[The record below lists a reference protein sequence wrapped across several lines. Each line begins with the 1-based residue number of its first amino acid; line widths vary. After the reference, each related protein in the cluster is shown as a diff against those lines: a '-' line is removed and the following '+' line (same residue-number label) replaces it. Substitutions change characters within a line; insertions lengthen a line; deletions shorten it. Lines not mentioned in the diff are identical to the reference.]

1 MAEKDLAEKKLE
13 DHNDVFADILNTLLF
28 GKKFLHEKRLRSGPT
43 ESIYKSEQGRLHDQR
58 RDTLKDYPAEI
69 AELLAVF
76 SGEKE
81 YIDMIPAIRLA
92 EQKGERVTM
101 CWVAQELIEK
111 GEKQGENLKAALIQK
126 LFADGRNEDAQKAV
140 NSEQDRKKFYQEYG
154 LID

>member
-1 MAEKDLAEKKLE
+1 MAD
-13 DHNDVFADILNTLLF
+13 D
-28 GKKFLHEKRLRSGPT
+28 T
-43 ESIYKSEQGRLHDQR
+43 EL
-58 RDTLKDYPAEI
+58 DYPAEI

-101 CWVAQELIEK
+101 CWVARELIEK
-111 GEKQGENLKAALIQK
+111 GEKQGEMRGENLMATLIQK

-140 NSEQDRKKFYQEYG
+140 NSEQDRKKFYREYG

>member
-1 MAEKDLAEKKLE
+1 MAD
-13 DHNDVFADILNTLLF
+13 D
-28 GKKFLHEKRLRSGPT
+28 T
-43 ESIYKSEQGRLHDQR
+43 EL
-58 RDTLKDYPAEI
+58 DYPAEI

-101 CWVAQELIEK
+101 YWVAQELIEK
-111 GEKQGENLKAALIQK
+111 GEKRGENLMATLIQK

-140 NSEQDRKKFYQEYG
+140 NSEQDRKKFYREYG